1 METRTHVYVIRQ
13 TGDVRSRKK
22 KILFPFLNLAEKL
35 NTVAENRCESNCNVR
50 ATDSSSDIRDN
61 IWSDLD
67 GEGSAFSCGLTGEG
81 ALPRCSC
88 SMC

>member
-1 METRTHVYVIRQ
+1 METRKHIYVIRQ
-13 TGDVRSRKK
+13 TRDVRSRKK
-22 KILFPFLNLAEKL
+22 QSFPFLNLAEKL

-50 ATDSSSDIRDN
+50 ATDSSSVIRDN

-67 GEGSAFSCGLTGEG
+67 GEGSAFSCGLTAEG

>member
-1 METRTHVYVIRQ
+1 METRKHIYVIRQ
-13 TGDVRSRKK
+13 TRDVRSRKK
-22 KILFPFLNLAEKL
+22 TILFPFLNLAEKL

-50 ATDSSSDIRDN
+50 ATDSSSVIRDN

-67 GEGSAFSCGLTGEG
+67 GEGSAFSCGLTAEG